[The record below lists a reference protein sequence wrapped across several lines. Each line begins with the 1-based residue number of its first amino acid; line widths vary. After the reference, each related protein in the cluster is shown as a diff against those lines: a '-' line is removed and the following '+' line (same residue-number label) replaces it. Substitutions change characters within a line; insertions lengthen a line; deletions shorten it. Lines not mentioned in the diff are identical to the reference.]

1 MNVKGILFNSID
13 NLVIALVQRMDQ
25 IIPMIK
31 QFFQGLNDKITC
43 QLASGDSYLKHFASN
58 LSSFP
63 VMAEIRISRL
73 TV

>member
-1 MNVKGILFNSID
+1 MNVESILLNSID
-13 NLVIALVQRMDQ
+13 DLVIAHVHRLDQ
-25 IIPMIK
+25 IIPMNK

-43 QLASGDSYLKHFASN
+43 QHASGDSYLKHFASN

-73 TV
+73 SV